1 MNTFEYICIA
11 LSTRQF
17 REIGMPKKPH
27 QDAALIVG
35 INVRDAPTQ
44 DFPSEVN
51 CWGDFWPKQPKTA
64 LKEQNQHF
72 GGKIVWGTWGNMG
85 GLAKVLGGKG

>member
-1 MNTFEYICIA
+1 MKYFMNTFEYICIA

-35 INVRDAPTQ
+35 INVREMHPHRI
-44 DFPSEVN
+44 FHRRS
-51 CWGDFWPKQPKTA
+51 TA
-64 LKEQNQHF
+64 GGTFGQNSQKLH
-72 GGKIVWGTWGNMG
+72 
-85 GLAKVLGGKG
+85 